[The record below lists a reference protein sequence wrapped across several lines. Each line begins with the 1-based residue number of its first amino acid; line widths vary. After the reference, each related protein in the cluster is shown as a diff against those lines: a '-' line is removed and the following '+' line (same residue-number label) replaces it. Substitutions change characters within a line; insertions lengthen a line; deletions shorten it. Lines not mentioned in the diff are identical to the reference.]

1 MVPANT
7 QQQVENA
14 IMEIM
19 DIIDELQKEQGIRWK
34 ELSRQSGVSVNTIH
48 NWKQRR
54 GSPSMDSVEQV
65 LEVLGYE
72 LEVVKK

>member
-1 MVPANT
+1 MIVSI
-7 QQQVENA
+7 VS
-14 IMEIM
+14 
-19 DIIDELQKEQGIRWK
+19 IIEELQKEQGIRWK

-72 LEVVKK
+72 LEVIKK

>member
-1 MVPANT
+1 MIVSI
-7 QQQVENA
+7 VS
-14 IMEIM
+14 
-19 DIIDELQKEQGIRWK
+19 IIEELQKEQGIRWK
-34 ELSRQSGVSVNTIH
+34 ELARQSGVSVNTIH

-54 GSPSMDSVEQV
+54 GSASMDSVEQV

>member
-1 MVPANT
+1 
-7 QQQVENA
+7 
-14 IMEIM
+14 MEIM

>member
-1 MVPANT
+1 
-7 QQQVENA
+7 
-14 IMEIM
+14 MEII

-34 ELSRQSGVSVNTIH
+34 ELARQSGVSVNTIH

-54 GSPSMDSVEQV
+54 GSPSMDGVEQV

-72 LEVVKK
+72 LEVIKK

>member
-1 MVPANT
+1 M
-7 QQQVENA
+7 
-14 IMEIM
+14 ILSLIS
-19 DIIDELQKEQGIRWK
+19 IIEELQKEQGIRWK

-54 GSPSMDSVEQV
+54 GSPSLESVEKV

-72 LEVVKK
+72 LEVIKK

>member
-1 MVPANT
+1 MIVSI
-7 QQQVENA
+7 VS
-14 IMEIM
+14 
-19 DIIDELQKEQGIRWK
+19 IIEELQKEQGIRWK
-34 ELSRQSGVSVNTIH
+34 ELSRQSGVSVGTIH

-72 LEVVKK
+72 LEVIKK

>member
-1 MVPANT
+1 
-7 QQQVENA
+7 
-14 IMEIM
+14 MEII

-54 GSPSMDSVEQV
+54 GSPSMYSVEQV

-72 LEVVKK
+72 LEVIKK